1 MQWSFVLAVCP
12 CLVHRIPE
20 DALLQINFEELPLEV
35 LQEVEVLLF
44 VFLGSLLSL
53 HAVKWLMEAVMVSLF
68 CTTPGK
74 WLCGL
79 RVLHCEK
86 YTRSNS
92 HLPFAVRVEPG
103 GNVPLKWS
111 VLRATIKAAIATCTP
126 ILLLLMFTR
135 SGRLKYD
142 ELSRSAVVHVTI
154 LCKPIFRD
162 NINNH

>member
-1 MQWSFVLAVCP
+1 
-12 CLVHRIPE
+12 
-20 DALLQINFEELPLEV
+20 
-35 LQEVEVLLF
+35 
-44 VFLGSLLSL
+44 
-53 HAVKWLMEAVMVSLF
+53 MVSLF

-162 NINNH
+162 TTQNNNNHFFVFKSFWVVFFLTFRISWQLFSWCKSTNWFIDVMVGYQCFYGALSEFRL